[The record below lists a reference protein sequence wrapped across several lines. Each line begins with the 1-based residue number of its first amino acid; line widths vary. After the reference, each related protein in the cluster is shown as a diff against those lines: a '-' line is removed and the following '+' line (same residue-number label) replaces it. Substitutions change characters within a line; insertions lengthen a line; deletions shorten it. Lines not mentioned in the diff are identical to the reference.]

1 MADNKQDTERRGWVE
16 PREPRDEP
24 PAKTLNTEGLIA
36 RWVDKASARSGPKY
50 APGIGKSS

>member
-1 MADNKQDTERRGWVE
+1 MSDDQRTEQKRGWVE

-50 APGIGKSS
+50 APGTGKSS